1 VDPASPLV
9 SVLVAAHDAERFLG
23 AAVRSA
29 LRQTVAD
36 LEVVVVDDGSAD
48 ATADVL
54 GAVHDPRLVVLR
66 NAAQLGLA
74 ASLNLGLEACRGR
87 YVARLD
93 ADDVAMPRRLE
104 RQLARMRSI
113 PSVAVVGSGVLDLDD
128 DDRVG
133 RLHLMPTGLDAV
145 RWASLFSSPFF
156 HPSVMLEREL
166 LERHELRYDI
176 EFPESEDYDLWTRL
190 LAVADGDN
198 VAEPLV
204 LYRVHEAQASRRR
217 RDLQREYQRRVAMRE
232 IGRYVPDL
240 APGGRGLAFRLG
252 AGEPL
257 ERSELEDAAE
267 ALTTLA
273 DGFERVHPGSA
284 ASRAAAHAIAGAA
297 RQGSPRARGRL
308 VKRALRLD
316 PLLAG
321 HAGTASAHRRRVAR
335 AAEQQAREWLD
346 DLRANP
352 GLTTARIRVLA
363 VFPEPTPYRAP
374 LLDRVADHPEIDL
387 AVVYAAETVAGRTWD
402 VEPRHRAQ
410 FLRGLRLPGAERV
423 LHHDYPLTPGIAR
436 ALERGRPDVVVVSGW
451 STFASQSAIAWC
463 RARGVPYVLV
473 VESHDEGP
481 RAGWRKTV
489 KGTVVPPIVRGASG
503 VLVTGSLARS
513 SMVER
518 GADPERVGIF
528 ANTIDVDAFRAD
540 ADALAPE
547 RNVLREEL
555 GAGPDDV
562 VVLSVA
568 RLAPEKGLDLL
579 VRAAA
584 EAGDPR
590 ILVVVAGEGPER
602 ERLTALAVE
611 VGVRLVLRGD
621 LPWARIIEAYV
632 AADVFALLSERE
644 PWAVVVNE
652 AAACGLP
659 LVLSDRVG
667 AAHDLLRDGE
677 NGVLVRAGDV
687 AAAAAALRRLASDR
701 LVRLAYGA
709 ESREIAGAWGYGPSA
724 DAFVAAVRR
733 AVSERL
739 GR

>member
-1 VDPASPLV
+1 MTAALPLV
-9 SVLVAAHDAERFLG
+9 SVLVAAHDGERFLG
-23 AAVRSA
+23 TAVRSA
-29 LRQTVAD
+29 LRQTVSD
-36 LEVVVVDDGSAD
+36 LELVVVDDASTD
-48 ATADVL
+48 ATDDVL
-54 GAVHDPRLVVLR
+54 AAIDDPRLVVLR
-66 NAAQLGLA
+66 NDTQQGLA
-74 ASLNLGLEACRGR
+74 ASLNRGLDVCRGR
-87 YVARLD
+87 YIARLD

-104 RQLARMRSI
+104 RQLARLRSR
-113 PSVAVVGSGVLDLDD
+113 PPVAIVGSGALELDEAGA
-128 DDRVG
+128 VG
-133 RLHLMPTGLDAV
+133 DVHLMPAGTDAV

-156 HPSVMLEREL
+156 HPSVLFDRDTL
-166 LERHELRYDI
+166 ARHELRYDT
-176 EFPESEDYDLWTRL
+176 EFLESEDYDLWTRL

-198 VAEPLV
+198 VAEPLI
-204 LYRVHEAQASRRR
+204 LYRVHAGQASRRR
-217 RDLQREYQRRVAMRE
+217 RELQREFQRRVAMRE

-257 ERSELEDAAE
+257 ERSELEDAAD
-267 ALTTLA
+267 AITTLA
-273 DGFERVHPGSA
+273 EAFEAARPGSA
-284 ASRAAAHAIAGAA
+284 ASRAAAHAIAAAA
-297 RQGSPRARGRL
+297 RQASPRARGRL
-308 VKRALRLD
+308 LSRALRLD

-321 HAGTASAHRRRVAR
+321 HAAAATAHRRRVAG
-335 AAEQQAREWLD
+335 AAEREAREWLD
-346 DLRANP
+346 DLRANRA
-352 GLTTARIRVLA
+352 LTTARIRVLA

-374 LLDRVADHPEIDL
+374 LLDRVSEHPEIDL
-387 AVVYAAETVAGRTWD
+387 SVVYAAETVAGRTWE
-402 VEPRHRAQ
+402 VEPRHRAR
-410 FLRGLRLPGAERV
+410 FLRGIRLPGAERV
-423 LHHDYPLTPGIAR
+423 LHHDYPVTPGIAR
-436 ALERGRPDVVVVSGW
+436 ALERGRPEVVVVSGW

-503 VLVTGSLARS
+503 LLVTGSLARS
-513 SMVER
+513 SMIER

-540 ADALAPE
+540 AAALAPE
-547 RNVLREEL
+547 RDALREEL
-555 GAGPDDV
+555 GAGLDDV

-568 RLAPEKGLDLL
+568 RLAAEKGLDVLI
-579 VRAAA
+579 RAAA
-584 EAGDPR
+584 EAADQR
-590 ILVVVAGEGPER
+590 LLVVVAGEGPER
-602 ERLTALAVE
+602 ERLTALAAE
-611 VGVRLVLRGD
+611 LGVRLVLRGD
-621 LPWARIIEAYV
+621 LPWARIVEAYV
-632 AADVFALLSERE
+632 VADVFALLSERE

-709 ESREIAGAWGYGPSA
+709 ESRELAAAWGYGPSA

-733 AVSERL
+733 AVSERA

>member
-1 VDPASPLV
+1 VDAAPPLV
-9 SVLVAAHDAERFLG
+9 SVLVAAHDAEAYVG
-23 AAVRSA
+23 TAVRSM

-36 LEVVVVDDGSAD
+36 LELLVVDDCSTDGTPDVLAAIAD
-48 ATADVL
+48 A
-54 GAVHDPRLVVLR
+54 RLVVLR
-66 NAAQLGLA
+66 NDARLGLA
-74 ASLNLGLEACRGR
+74 ASLNEALDAARGQ

-104 RQLARMRSI
+104 RQLARMRSGS
-113 PSVAVVGSGVLDLDD
+113 PVAVVGSGVLDLDD
-128 DDRVG
+128 EGRPG
-133 RLHLMPTGLDAV
+133 RLHLMPAGPDAV

-156 HPSVMLEREL
+156 HPSVLVEREIL
-166 LERHELRYDI
+166 DRHELRYDTD
-176 EFPESEDYDLWTRL
+176 FAESEDYDLWTRL

-204 LYRVHEAQASRRR
+204 LYRVHEGQASRRR
-217 RDLQREYQRRVAMRE
+217 RELQRELQRRVAMRE

-240 APGGRGLAFRLG
+240 AAGGRGLAWRLG

-257 ERSELEDAAE
+257 ERSELEDAADAIATVAE
-267 ALTTLA
+267 AFDA
-273 DGFERVHPGSA
+273 AHPGSA
-284 ASRAAAHAIAGAA
+284 GSRAAAHAVAAAA
-297 RQGSPRARGRL
+297 RHASPRARGRL
-308 VKRALRLD
+308 LIRALRLD

-321 HAGTASAHRRRVAR
+321 HAGSARANRLRLAR
-335 AAEQQAREWLD
+335 AAEQEAREWLD

-352 GLTTARIRVLA
+352 GLTIARTRVLA

-374 LLDRVADHPEIDL
+374 LLDRVAERAEIDL
-387 AVVYAAETVAGRTWD
+387 TVVYAAETVAGRTWE
-402 VEPRHRAQ
+402 VEPRHRAR
-410 FLRGLRLPGAERV
+410 FLRGLRVPGAERV
-423 LHHDYPLTPGIAR
+423 LHHDYPVTPGIAR
-436 ALERGRPDVVVVSGW
+436 ALERGRPDVVVASGW

-503 VLVTGSLARS
+503 ILVTGSLARS
-513 SMVER
+513 SMIDR
-518 GADPERVGIF
+518 GADPERIGIF

-540 ADALAPE
+540 AEALASE
-547 RNVLREEL
+547 RDLLRGEL
-555 GAGPDDV
+555 GAGPDDI

-568 RLAPEKGLDLL
+568 RLAPEKGLDVL
-579 VRAAA
+579 VRAVADAA
-584 EAGDPR
+584 DPN
-590 ILVVVAGEGPER
+590 LLLVVAGDGPER
-602 ERLTALAVE
+602 ERLTALAAE
-611 VGVRLVLRGD
+611 LGVRLVLRGD
-621 LPWARIIEAYV
+621 LPWARIVESYV

-644 PWAVVVNE
+644 PWGVVVNE

-677 NGVLVRAGDV
+677 NGVLVPAGDV
-687 AAAAAALRRLASDR
+687 GAAAAALRRLASDP

-709 ESREIAGAWGYGPSA
+709 ESRELAAAWGYGPSV

-733 AVSERL
+733 AVSERT